1 MDLPRHHDAVWAP
14 TLTQLVA
21 ATGITQIRSALIM
34 NAPDIDL
41 AADGLRLASGRTED
55 EGGGPSGAYAFRAEE
70 GAWDLLIVSE
80 SAGVVRSV
88 SLASARD
95 DDFLIA
101 GFRWFE
107 RRWPEATPL
116 TSVDMLAPGCRVHIA
131 GTDDIG
137 VVMASPAIAAGE
149 LIYKVSWGSDVA
161 ELAGRQ
167 LSKVEEDRGPESW
180 IDAEPSGAAAFARSL
195 TVRKLTSK
203 FTDTV
208 YSFRSSRTIY
218 RSYQFRPLLRL
229 LSSAKQRLLIADEV
243 GLGKTIEAGLIWS
256 ELEHRT
262 QLDRVLV
269 VCPSG
274 LRSKWVSEMRN
285 RFDRLLVPLTTRVE
299 LEDMVEQFELG
310 GPSQLSAVAPVESLR
325 DETLV
330 RRLAEAVPQFDL
342 VIVDEA
348 HVMRNSGTATH
359 GLGQVLADAAD
370 ALIFLSATPLNLKTD
385 DLFSLLHLLDEDL
398 FPDPHI
404 FERQLEPNAA
414 LFDVA
419 RALRPGSTDID
430 AASEAMARLETEP
443 AVAGRPEFDELR
455 NLLDHG
461 DVDGRTRAECRR
473 LVAEMNVLSGT
484 VSRTR
489 RADVATDFKA
499 RRSPREI
506 HVKLT
511 QAEADLH
518 RSVAAWVRNR
528 AAIRT
533 DAAGLAASMPLRQ
546 AASCLPAMRD
556 NIADDG
562 AVRSWAA
569 EDLDLPDVALDAEE
583 QLGRMGAELVDAL
596 DGLGS
601 ADGKFEAFVGELRK
615 LQSIGYQQ
623 VMVFSYFRGTLD
635 YLHRRTCDEFSV
647 RVMDGRMK
655 PRDRDVLMQQFR
667 AGVFDVLLVSEVG
680 SEGLD
685 FEFCGALVNYDLP
698 WNPMRVEQRIGRID
712 RFGQTRDIIH
722 ISNFVVP
729 DTVETDILY
738 RLYQRI
744 RLFERSIGELEP
756 ILRDELAEI
765 EDVVLRSDLTEAER
779 AIEVER
785 IATAI
790 ATKER
795 DIDDLADA
803 RSSLTGI
810 DNLLIEDFEQ
820 STLPRGA
827 YIGRSEI
834 EGLVADFVRSYNGT
848 WRVHDDV
855 AAIRGTAELAE
866 QVEAVLAARPSLR
879 RHRSAKR
886 LSGQLRSELPVHLV
900 LEGDSS
906 SHSELELLGPGHPIV
921 AAAAAAKTE
930 EARQVTFASM
940 ALDSDRFGGEYVV
953 LFTVMEATGYRPMSQ
968 MLPIALNL
976 ETLERSDEI
985 GDEVMRAVAEG
996 GLHTSGSSRSPQLVE
1011 AVRLLMQA
1019 RSELRNERQREAEVR
1034 NDQLVG
1040 DQIRA
1045 MESSYGLKTRRA
1057 AELLA
1062 RLRRE
1067 GKSQKICALYEGRIR
1082 TLAAREAERR
1092 RELERRR
1099 GVTVRINPVAVGIVT
1114 ARRSGSVEPAAV
1126 SARRETR
1133 PG

>member
-1 MDLPRHHDAVWAP
+1 MDLPQHHDALWTP
-14 TLTQLVA
+14 TA
-21 ATGITQIRSALIM
+21 AEARDSIGSGRVRRALIV
-34 NAPDIDL
+34 NSPSLDVDADEVRLTPASNDVEGDVPTGCYAF
-41 AADGLRLASGRTED
+41 AADDR
-55 EGGGPSGAYAFRAEE
+55 
-70 GAWDLLIVSE
+70 AWDLLIVTDV
-80 SAGVVRSV
+80 AGAARSV
-88 SLASARD
+88 SLASAPD
-95 DDFLIA
+95 SDSAVA

-107 RRWPEATPL
+107 RCWKEATPYVP
-116 TSVDMLAPGCRVHIA
+116 SDVLAPGSRVHIA
-131 GTDDIG
+131 GTEDIG
-137 VVMASPAIAAGE
+137 VVMTGPSVAAGE

-167 LSKVEEDRGPESW
+167 LSMVEEDLGPESW
-180 IDAEPSGAAAFARSL
+180 VNSEPRDARSFARAL
-195 TVRKLTSK
+195 TVRKLTSR

-229 LSSAKQRLLIADEV
+229 LSSAKHRLLVADEV

-274 LRSKWVSEMRN
+274 LRSKWVAEMRN
-285 RFDRLLVPLTTRVE
+285 RFDRRLVPLTTRVE
-299 LEDMVEQFELG
+299 IDDMVEEFELG
-310 GPSQLSAVAPVESLR
+310 GPSQLSAVASVESLR
-325 DETLV
+325 DETVV

-348 HVMRNSGTATH
+348 HVMRNPGTATH

-414 LFDVA
+414 LLDVA
-419 RALRPGSTDID
+419 RALRPGNTDLD
-430 AASEAMARLETEP
+430 AAADALDLLEREP
-443 AVAGRPEFDELR
+443 AVANRPELQELR
-455 NLLDHG
+455 DLLDHG
-461 DVDGRTRAECRR
+461 EIDGRARAECRR

-506 HVKLT
+506 HVEQT
-511 QAEADLH
+511 PAEVELH
-518 RSVAAWVRNR
+518 RTVAAWVRKR
-528 AAIRT
+528 AYIRT
-533 DAAGLAASMPLRQ
+533 GAPGLAASMPLRQ
-546 AASCLPAMRD
+546 AASCLPVMRD
-556 NIADDG
+556 AIADDG
-562 AVRSWAA
+562 SVRSWGA
-569 EDLDLPDVALDAEE
+569 EDLDLPDVALDEE
-583 QLGRMGAELVDAL
+583 EELGRMGAELVAAL
-596 DGLGS
+596 DRLGGTDS
-601 ADGKFEAFVGELRK
+601 KFEALVGELRT

-635 YLHRRTCDEFSV
+635 YLSRRLSGEFSV

-667 AGVFDVLLVSEVG
+667 AGAFDVLLVSEVG

-729 DTVETDILY
+729 DTVETEIVY
-738 RLYQRI
+738 RLYARI

-756 ILRDELAEI
+756 ILRDELAAI
-765 EDVVLRSDLTEAER
+765 EDVVLRADLTEVER
-779 AIEVER
+779 AEEVER
-785 IATAI
+785 IATAV
-790 ATKER
+790 AAKEI
-795 DIDDLADA
+795 DIDDLAGA

-827 YIGRSEI
+827 YIGRAEI
-834 EGLVADFVRSYNGT
+834 EDLAADFVRSYGGT
-848 WRVHDDV
+848 WRIHDDV

-866 QVEAVLAARPSLR
+866 QVEAVLADRPSLR
-879 RHRSAKR
+879 RHRSAR
-886 LSGQLRSELPVHLV
+886 QLSAQLRSELPLHLV

-906 SHSELELLGPGHPIV
+906 AHSELELLGPGHPIV
-921 AAAAAAKTE
+921 AAAAAAKTK
-930 EARQVTFASM
+930 EARGVTFACM
-940 ALDSDRFGGEYVV
+940 AIDSDRYTGEYLVV
-953 LFTVMEATGYRPMSQ
+953 FTVMEATGYRPTSQ
-968 MLPIALNL
+968 LVPIALNL
-976 ETLERSDEI
+976 ETLERADDI
-985 GDEVMRAVAEG
+985 GDEVMRAIAEG
-996 GLHTSGSSRSPQLVE
+996 ELRPSPPSRPQQLRE
-1011 AVRLLMQA
+1011 ALRLLLQA
-1019 RSELRNERQREAEVR
+1019 RSELRSERQRDAEVR

-1045 MESSYGLKTRRA
+1045 MESSYALKTRRA
-1057 AELLA
+1057 AELLD
-1062 RLRRE
+1062 RMRRE
-1067 GKSQKICALYEGRIR
+1067 GKSEKICALYEGRIR
-1082 TLAAREAERR
+1082 TLAARETERR
-1092 RELERRR
+1092 RELEGRR
-1099 GVTVRINPVAVGIVT
+1099 GVAVRINPVAVGIVT
-1114 ARRSGSVEPAAV
+1114 AHRSSSGAPRGSGSAQAA
-1126 SARRETR
+1126 A
-1133 PG
+1133 G